1 MELDWK
7 DLPERKN
14 CFTVRN
20 AATRD
25 LKTNK
30 IVQYYSANTRITV
43 VQKCITGGNT
53 YYRTRSAVEQGLDW
67 AFEASAFGLPNEAA
81 PLEPSVKPSPS
92 DKTAL
97 KLSRGPRKTTPI
109 KKQKAIQKAAPSKSG
124 ERVRFWDKMKIFF
137 GRKNG

>member
-1 MELDWK
+1 MKLDWK

-20 AATRD
+20 ATMRD

-53 YYRTRSAVEQGLDW
+53 YYRTRSAVEQNLDW

-81 PLEPSVKPSPS
+81 PPVPSPKVDS
-92 DKTAL
+92 LNKS
-97 KLSRGPRKTTPI
+97 KSRLSPDAHTPSPA
-109 KKQKAIQKAAPSKSG
+109 KKQTYAQKVAPSKGG
-124 ERVRFWDKMKIFF
+124 EKMRFWDKMKVFF